1 MTTYD
6 ADVIVI
12 GAGLAGLV
20 ATAELVDAG
29 RKVILLDQEPER
41 SIGGQAHWSFG
52 GLFFVDSPEQ
62 RRMRIRDSREL
73 ALQDWSG
80 TAGFDRPED
89 AWPRRWAEAYV
100 DFAAGEKRPWLHSLG
115 VRFFPVVGWAER
127 GGYDANGHG
136 NSVPRFHITWG
147 TGPGLVA
154 PFERRV
160 RAGAARGLVEFR
172 FRHRVTGLGT
182 TGGAVDTVTGE
193 VLAPS
198 DAVRGA
204 ASSREATGAF
214 SLRAQAVIVTS
225 GGIGGNHDLVRAQW
239 PARLGTPPERM
250 LSGVPAHVDGLM
262 LGITERAGASHINKD
277 RMWHYTEGIENWDPI
292 WARHGIRILPGP
304 SSLWLDATGK
314 RLPVPLFPGFDTLG
328 TLDHIMRT
336 GHDHTWFVLNQRIIG
351 KEFGLS
357 GSEQN
362 PDLTG
367 KSVRDVID
375 RARQAVPGPV
385 KAFMD
390 RGADFVVERDLAAL
404 VRGMNAVTKENLL
417 DEATVRREVVAR
429 DREIANPFTKD
440 LQVTAIHGARKYLG
454 DKLIRTAA
462 PHRILDPKAGPLI
475 AVRLSILTRKSLG
488 GLETDLSSRVLTP
501 AGEPL
506 PGVYAAGEAAGFGGG
521 GVHGYRALEGTFLGG
536 CIFSGRA
543 AGRAAARAVS

>member
-1 MTTYD
+1 MTYD

-29 RKVILLDQEPER
+29 RKVILVDQEPEQ

-62 RRMRIRDSREL
+62 RRMRIKDHRDL
-73 ALQDWSG
+73 ALQDWHG
-80 TAGFDRPED
+80 TAGFDREDD

-100 DFAAGEKRPWLHSLG
+100 DFAAGEKRPWLHAQG

-147 TGPGLVA
+147 TGPGLVE

-160 RAGAARGLVEFR
+160 RAGVARGLVQLR
-172 FRHRVTGLGT
+172 FRHKVTGLSRTAGV
-182 TGGAVDTVTGE
+182 VDTVTGE
-193 VLAPS
+193 VLEPS

-204 ASSREATGAF
+204 ASGREGVGEF

-225 GGIGGNHDLVRAQW
+225 GGIGGNHDLVRKQW
-239 PARLGTPPERM
+239 PARLGTPPERL

-262 LGITERAGASHINKD
+262 LGIAEDAGARHINKD
-277 RMWHYTEGIENWDPI
+277 RMWHYTEGIQNWDPI
-292 WARHGIRILPGP
+292 WNRHGIRILPGP

-328 TLDHIMRT
+328 TLDHIMKT

-367 KSVRDVID
+367 KSVRQVID

-390 RGADFVVERDLAAL
+390 KGADFVVERDLAAL
-404 VRGMNAVTKENLL
+404 VRGMNAVTGQDLL
-417 DEATVRREVVAR
+417 DETTVRREVVAR
-429 DREIANPFTKD
+429 DREILNPFTKD
-440 LQVTAIHGARKYLG
+440 LQVMSLHGARKYLG

-462 PHRILDPKAGPLI
+462 PHRILDPKAGPLV

-488 GLETDLSSRVLTP
+488 GLETDLSSRVLG
-501 AGEPL
+501 ASGDPL

-543 AGRAAARAVS
+543 AGRAAAAAVG